1 MLSKPLTL
9 NPKPETLNLK
19 SSTFVQVALRRLID
33 AVDEKRDREALKLDL
48 EKFGIADS
56 LWSTSLRGR
65 GLSITKGR
73 VTKVLQP

>member
-1 MLSKPLTL
+1 M
-9 NPKPETLNLK
+9 
-19 SSTFVQVALRRLID
+19 RRLID